1 MELQP
6 VPLSAEKFASF
17 GEVVELESARQ
28 LQINQGLTTRYH
40 DLFEIDASDQGG
52 RPIVSVFRTAPLP
65 LPHQVTVME
74 RHPLGSQAFIPV
86 ERNPFLVL
94 VAPAGE
100 KIRAADLCL
109 FITNGKQGI
118 NLWKNTWHH
127 FQIVLGRTQSFLV
140 VDRGGKGNNLV
151 ETPVADQP
159 VWIPEHFS

>member
-17 GEVVELESARQ
+17 GEVIELESARQ
-28 LQINQGLTTRYH
+28 FQINQGLTTRYH
-40 DLFEIDASDQGG
+40 DLFEIDASARGG
-52 RPIVSVFRTAPLP
+52 KPIVSVFRTAPLP
-65 LPHQVTVME
+65 LPHRVTVME
-74 RHPLGSQAFIPV
+74 RHPLGSQAFIPLGHD
-86 ERNPFLVL
+86 PFLVL
-94 VAPAGE
+94 VAPAVE
-100 KIRAADLCL
+100 TVRAADLCL

-118 NLWKNTWHH
+118 NLRKNTWHH
-127 FQIVLGRTQSFLV
+127 FQIVLDRTQSFLV